1 LPKSSTSKQNFS
13 PAAKGKTIAAT
24 VVLYHPDQTAIDNI
38 GSYLEEVSLLLAMD
52 NSETPKKDFVELL
65 HKACGEKLIYKHL
78 PENPGLAVALN
89 MAACEAMKR
98 RHSWLLT
105 MDQDS
110 RADKGMVEIM
120 CRYIEHQGNG
130 RIGIVS
136 PFIRH
141 SNDPAIL
148 PSPEPVEEPLMV
160 MTSGNLLNLEA
171 FREVG
176 SFREELFLDYVDYE
190 YCLRLRRAGYRIVQV
205 NSAVLQHQLGNM
217 RRHRLLWKRPF
228 VTHHSVLRRYY
239 ITRNRFFVNKIYGE
253 DFPEF
258 SRHEVKAF
266 WQELLLI
273 LLFERDRVQKLI
285 AVIRGFC
292 DYHRGILGKTY
303 MTG

>member
-1 LPKSSTSKQNFS
+1 M
-13 PAAKGKTIAAT
+13 
-24 VVLYHPDQTAIDNI
+24 
-38 GSYLEEVSLLLAMD
+38 LLAMD
-52 NSETPKKDFVELL
+52 NSETPEKDFVELL
-65 HKACGEKLIYKHL
+65 RKACGEKLIYKHL